1 MSQIP
6 SDSSGNS
13 DALELEAAGY
23 QQAMPRRFSLW
34 SLGAL
39 SFTLTCTWL
48 GTGSSI
54 GISLTE
60 ASSAGTLWSLPIA
73 GVMTTIVSLGMAELA
88 SAYPVAGAQYYWSFM
103 VARDDYKPF
112 ASYLNGWMSVIGWW
126 LASSSVSN
134 FVSSMILDIVG
145 AWHPDWDQKRW
156 HQYLI
161 YVALIW
167 IATSANIFMSRWIP
181 LFNKMVFVL
190 SVLTLS
196 ATTITLFVV
205 TKNSA
210 SSKFIFT
217 DTTNRTGWSSDGFAF
232 TLAVGNAVYAFLG
245 SDCAAHLCEEIP
257 NPARNV
263 PKVMIYPL
271 LMGLFTAFPFAA
283 SLMYAISDISA
294 VLNTTTGLPLF
305 EIYFQGTGSRS
316 GATVLMT
323 LFAFCFF
330 ANLVANATTSSRT
343 LWAVSRDGALP
354 YSHFWERIH
363 PKFEVP
369 VNALLLSAT
378 FITLYGL
385 IFLGSSTAFS
395 AMVSAA
401 IIFLQTS
408 CVIPQAVLLYRGRE
422 RVLPLRYFNLGKYGT
437 LINGVSVLWVV
448 FLDIL
453 YCFPTAMPV
462 TAENMS
468 YVSVVFVGLVGFV
481 IVLWFTTKKNT
492 FTGPRIDIDMLNAR
506 RVAAVGPLEGTRPVE
521 YHPLRNPEAVKSD

>member
-1 MSQIP
+1 MSNLADTP
-6 SDSSGNS
+6 SNASANS

-48 GTGSSI
+48 GAGSSV

-103 VARDDYKPF
+103 VAREDYKPF

-145 AWHPDWDQKRW
+145 AWYPDWDQKRW

-167 IATSANIFMSRWIP
+167 IATTANILWSRWIP
-181 LFNKMVFVL
+181 LFNKMVFFL
-190 SVLTLS
+190 SILTLS
-196 ATTITLFVV
+196 ATTITLFAI
-205 TKNSA
+205 TKNHA
-210 SSKFIFT
+210 SGKFIFT

-232 TLAVGNAVYAFLG
+232 MLAVGNAVYAFLG
-245 SDCAAHLCEEIP
+245 SDCGAHLCEEIP
-257 NPARNV
+257 NPAKNV

-283 SLMYAISDISA
+283 SLMYAISDVEA
-294 VLNTTTGLPLF
+294 VLTTSTGLPLF

-316 GATVLMT
+316 GASVLMA

-354 YSHFWERIH
+354 YSQFWERI
-363 PKFEVP
+363 
-369 VNALLLSAT
+369 
-378 FITLYGL
+378 YGL

-408 CVIPQAVLLYRGRE
+408 CIIPQAVLLYRGRE
-422 RVLPLRYFNLGKYGT
+422 KVLPLRYFSLGTFGAW
-437 LINGVSVLWVV
+437 INGISVAWVV
-448 FLDIL
+448 YLDIQ
-453 YCFPTAMPV
+453 YCFPTVMPA

-481 IVLWFTTKKNT
+481 IVLWHTTKKGT
-492 FTGPRIDIDMLNAR
+492 FTGPRIDLDLLNAR
-506 RVAAVGPLEGTRPVE
+506 RVAAVGPLEGQSPAE
-521 YHPLRNPEAVKSD
+521 YHALRTSETGKQD